1 MRKLAVAILLM
12 LALTLHEHQLF
23 SLLVALQDTDVIGAL
38 EGCWIHDIAL
48 AQASTDAIEGFEIA
62 RG

>member
-23 SLLVALQDTDVIGAL
+23 SLLVTLQDTDVIGAL
-38 EGCWIHDIAL
+38 EGGWIHDIAL